1 VSPALGGAGQGRL
14 NINSNFPPKKI
25 RTKPKR
31 TGKKEGGLGE
41 GIFARSLSAPKARQG
56 REAARPCVS
65 KEAKPAK
72 IVSLIEKIFCCRH
85 LKNVSIFAGFVRR
98 QAASRWAGLP
108 PEGRQSVGVLPK
120 MSSDFFQQTPPKTI
134 CRLARGFAPRF
145 GGHFGK
151 IIPRLFEINRQ
162 FSRRK
167 AAVRKLLSLY
177 CGFAATSRW
186 FSFAFGEI
194 QNEILLNYRC
204 KALPFSN
211 IIKQK
216 I

>member
-1 VSPALGGAGQGRL
+1 
-14 NINSNFPPKKI
+14 
-25 RTKPKR
+25 
-31 TGKKEGGLGE
+31 
-41 GIFARSLSAPKARQG
+41 
-56 REAARPCVS
+56 
-65 KEAKPAK
+65 
-72 IVSLIEKIFCCRH
+72 
-85 LKNVSIFAGFVRR
+85 
-98 QAASRWAGLP
+98 
-108 PEGRQSVGVLPK
+108 